1 VGGDARGINA
11 TQFNMAGTGIGT
23 FSDRLRDAARG
34 GSPFGGQ
41 TEQGFLNGLYIYP
54 NETEQGS
61 DAEQLARLQNFMDI
75 IRLGL
80 AGNLSDFSFVGSDGS
95 MVTGSDISYN
105 GSPAGYTADPQE
117 QIVYI
122 SKHPPGQRGSG
133 CPVGDYHRVDE
144 GGVVIAVDLFSGV
157 GGFTTGAKLAGVRVG
172 AAVDSWRDAVEAHL
186 ANHREVIHHEADL
199 TDFDFD
205 ELPTHDLLL
214 ASPPCQGFSEAS
226 QPTRRP
232 KHAKDRFCAWSV
244 VHAAGE
250 CRPTTILVENVP
262 GIQQWDK
269 YQEWLASFQALGY
282 HTWEHV
288 FDTADFGVPQNRKRF
303 ILTARLGQ
311 VLALTSPALPHR
323 PFRDYVDLCLPSV
336 AVSG

>member
-1 VGGDARGINA
+1 
-11 TQFNMAGTGIGT
+11 
-23 FSDRLRDAARG
+23 
-34 GSPFGGQ
+34 
-41 TEQGFLNGLYIYP
+41 
-54 NETEQGS
+54 
-61 DAEQLARLQNFMDI
+61 
-75 IRLGL
+75 
-80 AGNLSDFSFVGSDGS
+80 
-95 MVTGSDISYN
+95 
-105 GSPAGYTADPQE
+105 
-117 QIVYI
+117 
-122 SKHPPGQRGSG
+122 
-133 CPVGDYHRVDE
+133 
-144 GGVVIAVDLFSGV
+144 VIAVDLFSGV

-232 KHAKDRFCAWSV
+232 KHAKDRSCAWSV

-336 AVSG
+336 AVSGKPAGVQRRVSRAIGNGLHRHNDGRFLVHYSSDNAGRSLDRPIGTITTKAQWALAQWLKLNGQTYIRMLTTAELRRGMSFPSNYQLPQSKQLATKLLGNAIPPVFAQELCRQALTH